1 MPTDVMT
8 LSPHETKILVAL
20 KDGSERDLGQIA
32 QDSGLEFAQARSAV
46 ESLKAKSHLEQTRE
60 DVARLARLT
69 HLGKLFAAMKTPEL
83 AILEK
88 LGTGELSI
96 GDAQNVDGHE
106 KKHVGA
112 AFGFLK
118 QNGFIKVDSGKVTK
132 SDKPSAELEAA
143 WSAFKK
149 LEAAADGLDWDALSE
164 AFRVRYAPKKRG
176 GGDSA
181 VEIRETVT
189 RFYRTTAEGKAL
201 AATMTVG
208 EEQPASLTTEQLK
221 SGKWREILASSGYR
235 RYAIAAPPVPVVGR
249 RDPYREFLDSVKKT
263 LLGLGFEE
271 MTGSL
276 VETEFWDLDA
286 LYLPQFHPARDIHD
300 VYFVDDPE
308 KPGELAKQRPVAD
321 DERKAIEA
329 VAREH
334 EGKSQVSRSRGW
346 GYTFDRERTTR
357 CVLRSQGT
365 ALSARWLARRDLK
378 SPGKYFAMARCFR
391 YDTVDATHAPDF
403 FQVEGIVVSEKTTFR
418 HLLGLLKLFALEVAR
433 APEVKF
439 VPAYFPFTE
448 PSVEVHMKHPTIGW
462 VELGGAGIFR
472 PEVTLLQGVTTP
484 VIAWGLGLDRM
495 AMVALGISDIRELF
509 TNNVPN
515 GLQTVR
521 ERLPR

>member
-1 MPTDVMT
+1 MVTDAMP
-8 LSPHETKILVAL
+8 LSPHETRILVAL
-20 KDGSERDLGQIA
+20 KDGAERDLERIA
-32 QDSGLEFAQARSAV
+32 QDSGLELAQARSAV
-46 ESLKAKSHLEQTRE
+46 ESLKAKGHLAQTRE
-60 DVARLARLT
+60 DVSRATFLT
-69 HLGKLFAAMKTPEL
+69 DLGKLYAAKRTPEL

-88 LGTGELSI
+88 VGSAEVTI
-96 GDAQNVDGHE
+96 GDAQDVQGHE
-106 KKHVGA
+106 KKAVGA
-112 AFGFLK
+112 AFGYLK
-118 QNGFIKVDSGKVTK
+118 QNGYLKVDDGKVK
-132 SDKPSAELEAA
+132 RGDKPASDLERAWSTFKALEA
-143 WSAFKK
+143 SS
-149 LEAAADGLDWDALSE
+149 GRLDWNALPE
-164 AFRVRYAPKKRG
+164 AFRARYEPKKRG
-176 GGDSA
+176 GSDSA
-181 VEIRETVT
+181 VEIRTTVK
-189 RFYRTTAEGKAL
+189 RFYRATAGGKKLAATTTVTAEAL
-201 AATMTVG
+201 AA
-208 EEQPASLTTEQLK
+208 LTTEHLK

-276 VETEFWDLDA
+276 VETEFWDMDA
-286 LYLPQFHPARDIHD
+286 LFLPQFHPARAIHD
-300 VYFVDDPE
+300 VYFVEDPA
-308 KPGELAKQRPVAD
+308 KPGELAKQRSMAD
-321 DERKAIEA
+321 DEKKAIEA

-334 EGKSQVSRSRGW
+334 EGKSDVSRSRGW
-346 GYTFDRERTTR
+346 GYSFDKERTTR

-365 ALSARWLARRDLK
+365 VLSARWLARKDLK
-378 SPGKYFAMARCFR
+378 NPGKYFAMARCFR
-391 YDTVDATHAPDF
+391 YDTVDATHAADF
-403 FQVEGIVVSEKTTFR
+403 FQVEGIVVSEKTSFR

-472 PEVTLLQGVTTP
+472 PEVTLPHGVKTP

-515 GLQTVR
+515 GLQTLR
-521 ERLPR
+521 ERLPS